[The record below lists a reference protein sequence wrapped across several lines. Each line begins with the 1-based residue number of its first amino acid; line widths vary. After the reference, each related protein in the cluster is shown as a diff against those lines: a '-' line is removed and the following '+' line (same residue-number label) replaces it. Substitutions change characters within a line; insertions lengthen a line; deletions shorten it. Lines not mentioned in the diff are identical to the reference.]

1 MGFFYD
7 LDAFEANLAALRS
20 AFPPH
25 WHHATAV
32 KTNPLSALL
41 RLMRDAGHGA
51 ECASIGEVIHSLQQ
65 GFSPEAVVFDSPC
78 KTAPEIQY
86 VLQRGVHLNVDN
98 LEELERV
105 QRCLKDGLKGQ
116 GSTSVI
122 GLRVNPLVGAGQ
134 VGNLSVSTRKSKFG
148 VVLDPD
154 PCAEREAVVE
164 LLAQAD
170 CVNCIHVHTGS
181 GGMSLHQMAAGAA
194 AAARLAAEVNARRRA
209 AGLSRLITVVDVGGG
224 LPVIQLVD
232 RCLRASLFTGRA
244 S

>member
-170 CVNCIHVHTGS
+170 CVNCIHVHTGFS
-181 GGMSLHQMAAGAA
+181 ASARHEHCSW
-194 AAARLAAEVNARRRA
+194 AARSRANSSSCKPSPSASGCAQKVAADGEHQRT
-209 AGLSRLITVVDVGGG
+209 GSIGGSCSRLVWTM
-224 LPVIQLVD
+224 
-232 RCLRASLFTGRA
+232 A
-244 S
+244 